1 MAISAL
7 TAANNLQKGDLDSL
21 GHAFKPKRGL
31 QGSAQNSPRMGRGP
45 AHILSSFKK
54 AAMEIR
60 PKYKSSTAPMSYGNK
75 LASLKAGTKSFII
88 WLNKN
93 YVMRIQQ
100 RA

>member
-31 QGSAQNSPRMGRGP
+31 QGSALK
-45 AHILSSFKK
+45 LSSNGAGSCTFPPSRK
-54 AAMEIR
+54 AAMENPPQIQIV
-60 PKYKSSTAPMSYGNK
+60 APMSHGSK
-75 LASLKAGTKSFII
+75 LASLTAGTKSFII

-93 YVMRIQQ
+93 YVMRIS
-100 RA
+100 AH